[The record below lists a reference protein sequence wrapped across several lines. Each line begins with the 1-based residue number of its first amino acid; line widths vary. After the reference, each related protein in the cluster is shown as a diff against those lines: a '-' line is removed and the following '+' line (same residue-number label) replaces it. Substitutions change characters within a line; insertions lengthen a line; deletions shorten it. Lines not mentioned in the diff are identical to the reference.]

1 MVIVDRG
8 IVSVASIL
16 DSALVMYR
24 VSFTVSVTKDITAVI
39 QVITNDTVDIMRY
52 HPLPDPQNGK

>member
-1 MVIVDRG
+1 MVIVDRW

-16 DSALVMYR
+16 DSAFVIYR

>member
-1 MVIVDRG
+1 MVIVDRW
-8 IVSVASIL
+8 IVPVASIL

-24 VSFTVSVTKDITAVI
+24 VSLTVSVTKDITAVI